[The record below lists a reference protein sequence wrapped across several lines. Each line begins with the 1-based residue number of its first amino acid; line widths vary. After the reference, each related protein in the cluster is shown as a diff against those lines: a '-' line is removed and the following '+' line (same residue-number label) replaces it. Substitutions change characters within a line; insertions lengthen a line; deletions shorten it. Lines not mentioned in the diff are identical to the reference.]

1 MFGGIGSRNG
11 KYFYKASS
19 TALNFIADSYL
30 TAEEVGKYS

>member
-1 MFGGIGSRNG
+1 MFGGIGSGNG

-30 TAEEVGKYS
+30 TAEEGGKYS